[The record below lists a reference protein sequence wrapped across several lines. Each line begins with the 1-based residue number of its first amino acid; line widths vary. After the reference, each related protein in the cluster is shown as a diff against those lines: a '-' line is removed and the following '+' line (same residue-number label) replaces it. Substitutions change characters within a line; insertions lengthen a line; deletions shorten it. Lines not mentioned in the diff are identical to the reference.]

1 MGKRKVK
8 INVLN
13 WDATM
18 YHDLM
23 TEEGFI
29 ISDPAQISIDGQSKK
44 TEFGPQSPRFGT
56 TYGDDQEF
64 IERYR
69 CKCGKFR
76 GKLYKGEICPECKS
90 EVIRR
95 DVDVKQT
102 AWINFGRYKFINPY
116 YYQVL
121 IKLIGKKVFPDII
134 DMKQRVDVNGHV
146 SNVDI
151 SELKESYSPFSG
163 IGIQEFMVR
172 FDEIISYFQSKK
184 KDKADELEELKKLKP
199 QVFTSNCPVYTT
211 LLRPQSSTSDTLYYT
226 GIDKEINPL
235 IRLSLDIENCEPIEL
250 PLILSNAQSRVNKMW
265 EYNFQLINSKEGFI
279 RDKLLGGSL
288 NFSARNVITP
298 D

>member
-102 AWINFGRYKFINPY
+102 GWINFGRYKFINPY

-134 DMKQRVDVNGHV
+134 DMKQRVDINGHV
-146 SNVDI
+146 SKVDI

-184 KDKADELEELKKLKP
+184 KDKADELEKLKKLNLKYLLVIV
-199 QVFTSNCPVYTT
+199 QYTQHYYDPRHQHLIHYIT
-211 LLRPQSSTSDTLYYT
+211 L
-226 GIDKEINPL
+226 EL
-235 IRLSLDIENCEPIEL
+235 IKKSIH
-250 PLILSNAQSRVNKMW
+250 
-265 EYNFQLINSKEGFI
+265 
-279 RDKLLGGSL
+279 
-288 NFSARNVITP
+288 
-298 D
+298 